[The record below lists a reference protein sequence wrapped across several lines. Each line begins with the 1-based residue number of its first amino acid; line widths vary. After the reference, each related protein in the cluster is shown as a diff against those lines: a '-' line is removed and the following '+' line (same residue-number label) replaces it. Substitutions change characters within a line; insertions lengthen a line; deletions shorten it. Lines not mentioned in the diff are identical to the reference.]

1 MERDILSSASQRA
14 LHMSRAIEHFH
25 VQLQSSEHFQDS
37 FVRTLEL
44 LCRCRIPETSSTQ
57 NASRVSYQTLHF
69 AAVGKSGGVAQVL
82 VSMLASVGINAR
94 FLHPTEALHGDLG
107 SVVGGD
113 PVLLVSNNGRSA
125 ELLAVVPLLRERGC
139 SLVAVTARPD
149 SPLAQACD
157 VTLQLP
163 AQGEACPLNQAPLT
177 STVTTLALGQ
187 LLVAA
192 SMEQRLFDL
201 ASYARNHPG
210 GAIGKRIFVRV
221 DDLMV
226 CGQFLPRIPIGATFK
241 EVISRMTEC
250 ALGALLVVDDSDKMF
265 GFVAE
270 RDLRA
275 AMELRGPKVFECTV
289 QDFMNANPVTLLPGT
304 LAVEALQLMENRP
317 RPLNAIPIVDSNGKA
332 VGLLRLHDLV
342 SAGITTSS

>member
-1 MERDILSSASQRA
+1 MEIDILSSAAQRA
-14 LHMSRAIEHFH
+14 LHMSRAVESLH
-25 VQLQSSEHFQDS
+25 VQLQSSQQCQDA
-37 FVRTLEL
+37 FVRCLEL
-44 LCRCRIPETSSTQ
+44 LCECRIPDSGIPQESP
-57 NASRVSYQTLHF
+57 NARYQTLHF
-69 AAVGKSGGVAQVL
+69 VAVGKSGGISQVL

-107 SVVGGD
+107 SVVCGD
-113 PVLLVSNNGRSA
+113 PVILISNNGRSA

-139 SLVAVTARPD
+139 HLVAVTSRPD
-149 SPLAQACD
+149 SPLAQSSD
-157 VTLQLP
+157 VVLQLP
-163 AQGEACPLNQAPLT
+163 SQGEACPLNQAPLT

-192 SMEQRLFDL
+192 SMERRLFDV

-226 CGQFLPRIPIGATFK
+226 CGRYLPRISPESMFK

-250 ALGALLVVDDSDKMF
+250 AMGALLVLDPSDNMF

-275 AMELRGPKVFECTV
+275 AMEIHGPGVFELSV
-289 QDFMNANPVTLLPGT
+289 RDFMNINPVTLPPGT
-304 LAVEALQLMENRP
+304 LAVEALRLMENRP
-317 RPLNAIPIVDSNGKA
+317 RPLNALPIVDATGKA
-332 VGLLRLHDLV
+332 LGLLRLHDLV
-342 SAGITTSS
+342 SAGITSAN